1 MRIENQPSVARTTA
15 ARPSGVRRSG
25 AFAAL
30 VGGSSAGPAQ
40 TSAPVGLIGGVIALD
55 PDTDAAGRRS
65 RGLAA
70 GHDLLDEMEGLRR
83 ELLAG
88 AVSAARMGAIAAKL
102 DAMAP
107 DADPALAAIIDEIR
121 LRVAVEIAKLSP
133 AHIAAC
139 RSLACP
145 V

>member
-1 MRIENQPSVARTTA
+1 M
-15 ARPSGVRRSG
+15 RRSG